1 MESNLSAFIQNLLHC
16 VTNAHLLHLQ
26 IRSFAKHTALGEFYE
41 GLDDLTDGLA
51 EILQG
56 KYGLLTTYNT
66 NYDLP
71 PSDPI
76 AYLEQISAYIE
87 ASRRS
92 SWFPQDSNIQNEV
105 DTIVSLIDATLYKL
119 RYLEWPLLAHRTIH

>member
-26 IRSFAKHTALGEFYE
+26 STSYSQHMALGDFYD
-41 GLDDLTDGLA
+41 GLDDLTDALA
-51 EILQG
+51 ETIQG
-56 KYGLLTTYNT
+56 KYGLLTGYTA

-71 PSDPI
+71 SNDPV
-76 AYLEQISAYIE
+76 AYLEQISGYVE

-92 SWFPQDSNIQNEV
+92 AWYPQDTNIQNET
-105 DTIVSLIDATLYKL
+105 DNIASLIDSTLYKL
-119 RYLEWPLLAHRTIH
+119 RYLK

>member
-26 IRSFAKHTALGEFYE
+26 STSYAQHMALGAFYE
-41 GLDDLTDGLA
+41 GLEDLTDSLA
-51 EILQG
+51 ETIQG
-56 KYGLLTTYNT
+56 KYGLLMGYTQ

-71 PSDPI
+71 PSDPV
-76 AYLEQISAYIE
+76 AYLEQISGYVE

-92 SWFPQDSNIQNEV
+92 GWYPQDTNIQNET
-105 DTIVSLIDATLYKL
+105 DNIASLIDSTLYKL
-119 RYLEWPLLAHRTIH
+119 RYLK

>member
-1 MESNLSAFIQNLLHC
+1 MEANLSAFIQNLLHC

-41 GLDDLTDGLA
+41 GLDDLTDKLA

-56 KYGLLTTYNT
+56 KVGLLTAYNT

-71 PSDPI
+71 PTDPI
-76 AYLEQISAYIE
+76 AYLEQISAYVE
-87 ASRRS
+87 ASRQS
-92 SWFPQDSNIQNEV
+92 SWFPQDSNVQNEV
-105 DTIVSLIDATLYKL
+105 DSIVSLIDSTLYKL
-119 RYLEWPLLAHRTIH
+119 RYLD

>member
-26 IRSFAKHTALGEFYE
+26 STSYSQHMALGAFYE
-41 GLDDLTDGLA
+41 GLEDLTDALA
-51 EILQG
+51 ETIQG
-56 KYGLLTTYNT
+56 KYGLLTQYSA

-71 PSDPI
+71 PTDPV
-76 AYLEQISAYIE
+76 AYLEQVAGYVE

-92 SWFPQDSNIQNEV
+92 SWYPQDTNIQNET
-105 DTIVSLIDATLYKL
+105 DNIASLIDSTLYKL
-119 RYLEWPLLAHRTIH
+119 RYLK

>member
-26 IRSFAKHTALGEFYE
+26 STSYSQHVALGAFYE
-41 GLDDLTDGLA
+41 GLEDLTDSLA
-51 EILQG
+51 ETIQG
-56 KYGLLTTYNT
+56 KYGLLMGYTQ

-71 PSDPI
+71 PSDPVV
-76 AYLEQISAYIE
+76 YLEQISGYVE

-92 SWFPQDSNIQNEV
+92 GWYPQDTNIQNET
-105 DTIVSLIDATLYKL
+105 DNIASLIDSTLYKL
-119 RYLEWPLLAHRTIH
+119 RYLK